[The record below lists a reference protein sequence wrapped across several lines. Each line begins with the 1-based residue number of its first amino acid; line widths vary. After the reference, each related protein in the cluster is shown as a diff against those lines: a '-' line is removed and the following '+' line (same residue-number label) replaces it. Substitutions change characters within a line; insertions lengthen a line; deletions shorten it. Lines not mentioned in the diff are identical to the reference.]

1 MYTTKWRWCTRRVYT
16 FARVHMSN
24 VDKSSRSVFYFNYD
38 FSNYSVSNHPI
49 ILKADKNRYR
59 HQIFLKFI
67 ALLGF
72 PFKFIIFFIFIVLV
86 FPLDSSSSCSTYFV
100 NWIFDSYFVLRIL
113 TSVHHKPHIYR
124 YLTKRSQLYLFYRNF
139 IAVFPNHCS
148 LIHFLCCTKIAKN
161 SFELSTNI
169 FIKLSVAVLE
179 GLWVLLKFMK
189 WLLMI
194 MIS

>member
-1 MYTTKWRWCTRRVYT
+1 MRRVYT
-16 FARVHMSN
+16 FERVHMSN

-59 HQIFLKFI
+59 HQIFLKSI

-72 PFKFIIFFIFIVLV
+72 PI
-86 FPLDSSSSCSTYFV
+86 
-100 NWIFDSYFVLRIL
+100 FVLRIL

-124 YLTKRSQLYLFYRNF
+124 YLNKRAQLYLFYRNF

-148 LIHFLCCTKIAKN
+148 LIHFLCCTKVAKEQ
-161 SFELSTNI
+161 FR
-169 FIKLSVAVLE
+169 IKYQYFYKIE
-179 GLWVLLKFMK
+179 CCCT
-189 WLLMI
+189 
-194 MIS
+194 